1 MVEPKQKPAGKPVHA
16 ADQARL
22 PRTAMRAIWLR
33 TRKGTRQL
41 VAEERRDGRYQ
52 EAAAQEERA
61 VDAVGYAAEDAA
73 GTAWRG
79 GKKLARTAVQRRG
92 KAHKEAQAAQETR
105 AEMSRVEAVA
115 PLGAAPGNEPNPAPY
130 TPDTPSVAQPRQ
142 YNASERRKPPAQRVL
157 RRNRQEQI
165 ARKQVS
171 APPYGQYPW
180 PGKTP
185 DTQPDIHQSRLRHD
199 SLARFQV
206 TTRRKALPQPAPL
219 PKTASAASK
228 EASKAALAQTRT
240 AKTVQRA
247 KQAAQ
252 AAGTTAKRTAK
263 KAAEAIMAGLKA
275 LWAAAHTM
283 VAAIA
288 AGGSVAVLVVVIV
301 CMIALVIGSGF
312 GIFFAAES
320 AGHGMSLADAITRLN
335 GEYQDRLEEIEADHP
350 HDRLEIT
357 SNDGSYAIAWQDV
370 LAVFAA
376 RTSGAE
382 DGAPVAVLDENN
394 LDRLREIMWDMNEV
408 TWEVETQTHEVE
420 NPPVVDTTADAAA
433 DMTAAAMTDED
444 SDTRT
449 ASASESSGAE
459 EPPVAAAS
467 DTTDSGTDASNENE
481 DGPATTTV
489 TETVLILTLHHKTA
503 EEMREEYR
511 FNTRQSEYLTLL
523 SAEDAA
529 PLWADLLGGFA
540 MGELGGEVMTPG
552 SDTTLADGAL
562 HWPLPVA
569 GTITS
574 PQGYRTDPISGETSY
589 HSGTDIAV
597 PEGTPILAA
606 ANGTVT
612 IANALDSWGGSYG
625 YYVKLDHGDGLT
637 TLYAHCSS
645 ICVTAGQQVKAG
657 EVIAYV
663 GQTGRATGPHLHFEI
678 HTVAAS

>member
-1 MVEPKQKPAGKPVHA
+1 MVEPKQKPAGKPVHT
-16 ADQARL
+16 ADKARL
-22 PRTAMRAIWLR
+22 PRTAMHAVWLR
-33 TRKGTRQL
+33 TREGTRRL
-41 VAEERRDGRYQ
+41 VTEEHRDGQYQ

-61 VDAVGYAAEDAA
+61 VDAVASATETAVGTALRSGKKPAQQVAQKRRSEKAAERTMDI
-73 GTAWRG
+73 GTRPP
-79 GKKLARTAVQRRG
+79 TAV
-92 KAHKEAQAAQETR
+92 
-105 AEMSRVEAVA
+105 
-115 PLGAAPGNEPNPAPY
+115 PGNPNSRNTAASPY
-130 TPDTPSVAQPRQ
+130 
-142 YNASERRKPPAQRVL
+142 YK
-157 RRNRQEQI
+157 RRNRQSQPARRRSTAFPTQI
-165 ARKQVS
+165 GGNQVRQ
-171 APPYGQYPW
+171 AEAANL
-180 PGKTP
+180 
-185 DTQPDIHQSRLRHD
+185 HQSRLRHD

-206 TTRRKALPQPAPL
+206 TTRRKAQPQQAPL
-219 PKTASAASK
+219 PKTVSAAGKKS
-228 EASKAALAQTRT
+228 SKALLAQTRA

-252 AAGTTAKRTAK
+252 AAGSAAK
-263 KAAEAIMAGLKA
+263 KTADAVLAGLKA
-275 LWAAAHTM
+275 LWAATHTL
-283 VAAIA
+283 VLAIA
-288 AGGSVAVLVVVIV
+288 AGGACAVLVVVIV

-320 AGHGMSLADAITRLN
+320 AGDSMSLADAITQLN
-335 GEYQDRLEEIEADHP
+335 GEYQDRLEEIENDHP
-350 HDRLEIT
+350 HDRLAIT

-382 DGAPVAVLDENN
+382 NGAPVAYLDEAN
-394 LDRLREIMWDMNEV
+394 LERLRQIMWDMNEI

-420 NPPVVDTTADAAA
+420 TTPETETAA
-433 DMTAAAMTDED
+433 DTAAATTEED
-444 SDTRT
+444 SDTT
-449 ASASESSGAE
+449 DD
-459 EPPVAAAS
+459 S
-467 DTTDSGTDASNENE
+467 DENE

-511 FNTRQSEYLTLL
+511 FNPRQNEYLTLL
-523 SAEDAA
+523 SAEGAA

-540 MGELGGEVMTPG
+540 MGELGGEVLTPG

-562 HWPLPVA
+562 QWPLSAA

-574 PQGYRTDPISGETSY
+574 PQGYRTDPITGEISY

-606 ANGTVT
+606 ADGTVT
-612 IANALDSWGGSYG
+612 VANALDSWGGSYG
-625 YYVKLDHGDGLT
+625 YHVKLDHGSGLT

-663 GQTGRATGPHLHFEI
+663 GQTGRATGPHLHFEV
-678 HTVAAS
+678 HSS

>member
-1 MVEPKQKPAGKPVHA
+1 MKEPKQKPAGKPVHT
-16 ADQARL
+16 ADKARL
-22 PRTAMRAIWLR
+22 PRTTMRAVWLR
-33 TRKGTRQL
+33 TCEGTRRL
-41 VAEERRDGRYQ
+41 VAEERRDGQYQ

-61 VDAVGYAAEDAA
+61 VDAVGSAAEDAA

-79 GKKLARTAVQRRG
+79 GKRLAQ
-92 KAHKEAQAAQETR
+92 QAAQKRR
-105 AEMSRVEAVA
+105 AEKAAGRAEQTAERTMDIDTRPTTAV
-115 PLGAAPGNEPNPAPY
+115 PGNPNSRNTAASPY
-130 TPDTPSVAQPRQ
+130 
-142 YNASERRKPPAQRVL
+142 YK
-157 RRNRQEQI
+157 RRNRQSQPARRRSTAFPTQI
-165 ARKQVS
+165 GGNQVRQ
-171 APPYGQYPW
+171 AEAANL
-180 PGKTP
+180 
-185 DTQPDIHQSRLRHD
+185 HQSRLRHD

-206 TTRRKALPQPAPL
+206 TTRRKAQPQQAPL
-219 PKTASAASK
+219 PKTVSAAGKKS
-228 EASKAALAQTRT
+228 SKAVLAQTRA

-252 AAGTTAKRTAK
+252 AAGSAAK
-263 KAAEAIMAGLKA
+263 KTADAVLAGLKA
-275 LWAAAHTM
+275 LWAATHTL
-283 VAAIA
+283 VLAIA

-320 AGHGMSLADAITRLN
+320 AGHGMSLADAITQLN
-335 GEYQDRLEEIEADHP
+335 GEYQDRLEEIENDHP
-350 HDRLEIT
+350 HDRLAIT

-382 DGAPVAVLDENN
+382 NGAPVAYLDEAN
-394 LDRLREIMWDMNEV
+394 LERLRQIMWDMNEI

-420 NPPVVDTTADAAA
+420 TTPPTDTTAD
-433 DMTAAAMTDED
+433 TAAATTEED
-444 SDTRT
+444 SDT
-449 ASASESSGAE
+449 
-459 EPPVAAAS
+459 
-467 DTTDSGTDASNENE
+467 TDDSYENE

-511 FNTRQSEYLTLL
+511 FNPRQNEYLTLL
-523 SAEDAA
+523 SAEGAA
-529 PLWADLLGGFA
+529 PLWADLLGGFE
-540 MGELGGEVMTPG
+540 MGELGGEVLTPG

-562 HWPLPVA
+562 QWPLPVA

-574 PQGYRTDPISGETSY
+574 PQGYRTDPITGETSY

-606 ANGTVT
+606 ADGTVT
-612 IANALDSWGGSYG
+612 VANALDSWGGSYG
-625 YYVKLDHGDGLT
+625 YYVKLDHGGGLT

-663 GQTGRATGPHLHFEI
+663 GQTGRATGPHLHFEV
-678 HTVAAS
+678 HSP

>member
-1 MVEPKQKPAGKPVHA
+1 MEEPKQKPAGKPVHT
-16 ADQARL
+16 ADKARL
-22 PRTAMRAIWLR
+22 PRTAMRAVWLR
-33 TRKGTRQL
+33 TREGTRWL
-41 VAEERRDGRYQ
+41 VAEEHRDGQYQ

-61 VDAVGYAAEDAA
+61 VDAVGSAAEDAA

-142 YNASERRKPPAQRVL
+142 YTASERRKPTAQRVL

-228 EASKAALAQTRT
+228 EASKAALAQTRA

-247 KQAAQ
+247 KQTAQ
-252 AAGTTAKRTAK
+252 AAGSAAK
-263 KAAEAIMAGLKA
+263 KTADAVMAGLKA
-275 LWAAAHTM
+275 LWAAAHTL
-283 VAAIA
+283 VLAIA
-288 AGGSVAVLVVVIV
+288 AGGACAVLVVVIV

-320 AGHGMSLADAITRLN
+320 TGDGMSLADAITQLN
-335 GEYQDRLEEIEADHP
+335 GEYQDQLEEIENEHP
-350 HDRLEIT
+350 HDRLAIT
-357 SNDGSYAIAWQDV
+357 SNDSSYAIAWQDV

-382 DGAPVAVLDENN
+382 NGASVAYLDEAN
-394 LDRLREIMWDMNEV
+394 LERLRQIMWDMNEI
-408 TWEVETQTHEVE
+408 TWEVETQTHEVGTT
-420 NPPVVDTTADAAA
+420 PATDTTADA
-433 DMTAAAMTDED
+433 TAATAGEA
-444 SDTRT
+444 SGPRT
-449 ASASESSGAE
+449 ALASKRSGGEKTPAS
-459 EPPVAAAS
+459 AAS
-467 DTTDSGTDASNENE
+467 DTTDSSTDTSRENE
-481 DGPATTTV
+481 DDPATTTV

-511 FNTRQSEYLTLL
+511 FNPRQDEYLTLL
-523 SAEDAA
+523 SAEDVA
-529 PLWADLLGGFA
+529 PLWADLLGGFDT
-540 MGELGGEVMTPG
+540 GELSGEVLTPG

-562 HWPLPVA
+562 QWPLPVA

-574 PQGYRTDPISGETSY
+574 PQGYRTDPITGETSY

-597 PEGTPILAA
+597 PVGTPILAA
-606 ANGTVT
+606 ADGTVT
-612 IANALDSWGGSYG
+612 VANALDSWGGSYG
-625 YYVKLDHGDGLT
+625 YYVKLDHGGGLT

-663 GQTGRATGPHLHFEI
+663 GQTGRATGPHLHFEV
-678 HTVAAS
+678 HSP